1 MSEPKRKPRGV
12 VARFLA
18 GESVDRIALS
28 LYHGDETWFGA
39 IARVE
44 AILRRALKE
53 ADVTG
58 HHEHRFFTDEDG
70 AGHGCRC
77 GKAYVDG
84 PLKKA
89 RKR

>member
-1 MSEPKRKPRGV
+1 VSKSKRKPRGI

-18 GESVDRIALS
+18 GEGISDLVWAMDWRK
-28 LYHGDETWFGA
+28 HGHPVRE
-39 IARVE
+39 VE

-53 ADVTG
+53 AGVTG
-58 HHEHRFFTDEDG
+58 HHEHRFITDEDG
-70 AGHGCRC
+70 AVHGCRC